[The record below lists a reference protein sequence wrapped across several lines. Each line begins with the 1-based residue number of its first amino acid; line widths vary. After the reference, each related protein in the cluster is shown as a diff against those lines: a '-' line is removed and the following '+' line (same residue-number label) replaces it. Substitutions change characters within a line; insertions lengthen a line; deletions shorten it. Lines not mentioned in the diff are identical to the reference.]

1 MFSTHTARDI
11 SHLIRHVERRV
22 TEHVQAALEPEGCE
36 LDEWW
41 VLDLLSEGTGFPM
54 ASVADH
60 VGMRPPAMT
69 RVVDRLVA
77 NNLVYRRIDLED
89 RRRVR
94 IFLTPRGKSLH
105 RRLAAIVERSQAE
118 LFASPD
124 DSELLRRLLRRL
136 DVSVDGATAAGPERP
151 DAESDPRL
159 LPATRP

>member
-1 MFSTHTARDI
+1 
-11 SHLIRHVERRV
+11 LP
-22 TEHVQAALEPEGCE
+22 VQPRGCE

-41 VLDLLSEGTGFPM
+41 VLDLLSEGTGFSM
-54 ASVADH
+54 AGLADH
-60 VGMRPPAMT
+60 VRPPAMT

-118 LFASPD
+118 LFAAPD
-124 DSELLRRLLRRL
+124 DCELLRHLLRRL
-136 DVSVDGATAAGPERP
+136 DAGVDGTTAAGPEH
-151 DAESDPRL
+151 PRL
-159 LPATRP
+159 LPTTGS